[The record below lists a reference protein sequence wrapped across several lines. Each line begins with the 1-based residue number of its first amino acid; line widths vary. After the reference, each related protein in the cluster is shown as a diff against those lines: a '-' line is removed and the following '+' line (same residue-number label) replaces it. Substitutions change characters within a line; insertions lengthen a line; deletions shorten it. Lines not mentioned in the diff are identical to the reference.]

1 MIHFNQIANPS
12 TPSAKPMC
20 VACEGRGASID
31 GEGGHT
37 GRANRRIEREGRD
50 ITMRTFFQWLMQTPV
65 TIGTL
70 KPKPKPKRT
79 KRTIKEVY
87 NKR

>member
-1 MIHFNQIANPS
+1 
-12 TPSAKPMC
+12 
-20 VACEGRGASID
+20 
-31 GEGGHT
+31 
-37 GRANRRIEREGRD
+37 
-50 ITMRTFFQWLMQTPV
+50 MRTFFQWLMQTPV

-70 KPKPKPKRT
+70 KPKPKAAKPKRTKRT

>member
-1 MIHFNQIANPS
+1 M
-12 TPSAKPMC
+12 K
-20 VACEGRGASID
+20 
-31 GEGGHT
+31 
-37 GRANRRIEREGRD
+37 
-50 ITMRTFFQWLMQTPV
+50 TFFQWLMQTPV

-70 KPKPKPKRT
+70 KAKPKPKPKPKPKRT

>member
-1 MIHFNQIANPS
+1 
-12 TPSAKPMC
+12 
-20 VACEGRGASID
+20 
-31 GEGGHT
+31 
-37 GRANRRIEREGRD
+37 
-50 ITMRTFFQWLMQTPV
+50 MRTFFQWLMQTPV

-70 KPKPKPKRT
+70 KAKPKPKPKPKPKRT

>member
-1 MIHFNQIANPS
+1 
-12 TPSAKPMC
+12 
-20 VACEGRGASID
+20 
-31 GEGGHT
+31 
-37 GRANRRIEREGRD
+37 
-50 ITMRTFFQWLMQTPV
+50 MRTFLQWLVQTPV

-70 KPKPKPKRT
+70 KAKAKPKPKRT

>member
-1 MIHFNQIANPS
+1 M
-12 TPSAKPMC
+12 K
-20 VACEGRGASID
+20 
-31 GEGGHT
+31 
-37 GRANRRIEREGRD
+37 
-50 ITMRTFFQWLMQTPV
+50 TFFQWLMNTPV

-70 KPKPKPKRT
+70 KAKAKPKAKPKRT